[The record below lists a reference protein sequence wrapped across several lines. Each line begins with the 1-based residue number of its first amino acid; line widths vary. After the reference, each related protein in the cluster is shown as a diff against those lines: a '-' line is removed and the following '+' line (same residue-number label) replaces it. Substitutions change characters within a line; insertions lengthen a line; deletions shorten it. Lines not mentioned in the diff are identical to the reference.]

1 MTTVRVTSEPSV
13 AYRDAD
19 LLVLVKPAGLATTSP
34 DGRDCL
40 VAIAHELDP
49 RAPRLHPTSRLD
61 AEVTGLVTFARTER
75 ATTRLLE
82 ARRRGDYHRRYLALA
97 SRAPEPAEGRW
108 SWPIALDRTDKRR
121 RVAGHGPS
129 ERHAETE
136 YRTAGSVSGAAC
148 LHLYPHTG
156 RTHQLRVH
164 ASKAG
169 CPLLGDVHYGGPR
182 RVTRADGRV
191 VTASRVM
198 LHCAEL
204 DLPASDPKARIRLF
218 CEAPDDLRSVWA
230 ALGGEP
236 SALEPPRA

>member
-1 MTTVRVTSEPSV
+1 MATVRVGSEPSV

-40 VAIAHELDP
+40 VAVAHELDP
-49 RAPRLHPTSRLD
+49 RAPRLHATSRLD

-97 SRAPEPAEGRW
+97 SHGPEPVEGRW
-108 SWPIALDRTDKRR
+108 TWPISLDRSDKRKR
-121 RVAGHGPS
+121 LVGHGPS

-136 YRTAGSVSGAAC
+136 YRTASLASGVAA
-148 LHLYPHTG
+148 LHLFPHTG

-182 RVTRADGRV
+182 RVTRSDGRV
-191 VTASRVM
+191 VTAARVM

-204 DLPASDPKARIRLF
+204 DLPSSDPKARLRLV
-218 CEAPDDLRSVWA
+218 CDAPDDLRAVWA
-230 ALGGEP
+230 ALGGEA
-236 SALEPPRA
+236 SALEPPAR